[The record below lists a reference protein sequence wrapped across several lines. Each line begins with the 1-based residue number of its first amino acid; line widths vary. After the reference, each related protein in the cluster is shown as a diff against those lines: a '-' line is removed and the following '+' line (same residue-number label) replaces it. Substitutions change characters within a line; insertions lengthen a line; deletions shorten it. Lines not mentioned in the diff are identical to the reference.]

1 MDSSKSDS
9 SRDWLTMWRKVDIV
23 GFETLGEEPEDNR
36 DRGLDIDAE
45 TMHQRFL
52 ADLPHLESAK
62 NNQNDVLTQISDRI
76 DEAKTHSRS
85 LDSQSFAFDELDR
98 DTAKAG
104 VDINLD
110 MQSLSQLSV
119 ATAIEDG
126 RRLIRVI
133 APERFG
139 GMIRTL
145 SVPATMDVESAI
157 ISDGVLHLS
166 FD

>member
-1 MDSSKSDS
+1 
-9 SRDWLTMWRKVDIV
+9 MWRKVEV
-23 GFETLGEEPEDNR
+23 MGSETLGEELDDNL

-62 NNQNDVLTQISDRI
+62 NNHNEVLTQISGRI
-76 DEAKTHSRS
+76 DESKTNSRS
-85 LDSQSFAFDELDR
+85 LDSDSVAFDELDR
-98 DTAKAG
+98 ETAKAG
-104 VDINLD
+104 FDIHLD
-110 MQSLSQLSV
+110 MDSLTELSV
-119 ATAIEDG
+119 TTSIDDG
-126 RRLIRVI
+126 RRLVRVI

-145 SVPATMDVESAI
+145 SVPASMDVESAI
-157 ISDGVLHLS
+157 ISDGVLHLN

>member
-1 MDSSKSDS
+1 
-9 SRDWLTMWRKVDIV
+9 MWRKVEV
-23 GFETLGEEPEDNR
+23 EGSKNLGEELDDNL

-62 NNQNDVLTQISDRI
+62 SNHNEVLTQISGRI
-76 DEAKTHSRS
+76 DESKEHSRS
-85 LDSQSFAFDELDR
+85 LDSQSVAFEELDR
-98 DTAKAG
+98 KAAKAG
-104 VDINLD
+104 FDIDLD
-110 MQSLSQLSV
+110 TDSLTELSV
-119 ATAIEDG
+119 TTSIDDG
-126 RRLIRVI
+126 RRLVRVI

-145 SVPATMDVESAI
+145 SVPASMDVESAI
-157 ISDGVLHLS
+157 ISDGVLHLN

>member
-1 MDSSKSDS
+1 
-9 SRDWLTMWRKVDIV
+9 MWRKVDIV
-23 GFETLGEEPEDNR
+23 GSETLGEELDDNL

-62 NNQNDVLTQISDRI
+62 NNHNEVLTQISGRI
-76 DEAKTHSRS
+76 DESKTNSRS
-85 LDSQSFAFDELDR
+85 LDSDSVAFDELDR
-98 DTAKAG
+98 EAAKAG
-104 VDINLD
+104 FDIHLD
-110 MQSLSQLSV
+110 MDSLTELSV
-119 ATAIEDG
+119 TTSIDDG
-126 RRLIRVI
+126 RRLVRVI

-145 SVPATMDVESAI
+145 SVPASMDVESAI
-157 ISDGVLHLS
+157 FSDGVLHLN

>member
-1 MDSSKSDS
+1 
-9 SRDWLTMWRKVDIV
+9 MWRKVEVV
-23 GFETLGEEPEDNR
+23 GSETLGEELDDDL

-62 NNQNDVLTQISDRI
+62 NNHNEVLTQISGRI
-76 DEAKTHSRS
+76 DESKTNSRS
-85 LDSQSFAFDELDR
+85 LDSDSVAFDELDR
-98 DTAKAG
+98 ETAKAG
-104 VDINLD
+104 FDIHLD
-110 MQSLSQLSV
+110 MDSLTELSV
-119 ATAIEDG
+119 TTSIDDG
-126 RRLIRVI
+126 RRLVRVI

-145 SVPATMDVESAI
+145 SVPASMDVESAI
-157 ISDGVLHLS
+157 ISDGVLHLN

>member
-1 MDSSKSDS
+1 
-9 SRDWLTMWRKVDIV
+9 MWRKVDVV
-23 GFETLGEEPEDNR
+23 GSETLGEELEDNL
-36 DRGLDIDAE
+36 DRGLDMNAE

-62 NNQNDVLTQISDRI
+62 NNHNEVLTKISDRI
-76 DEAKTHSRS
+76 YEAKTHSRS
-85 LDSQSFAFDELDR
+85 LDSQSVAFEELDR
-98 DTAKAG
+98 ETAKEG
-104 VDINLD
+104 FDIILD
-110 MQSLSQLSV
+110 KGSLSQLSV
-119 ATAIEDG
+119 TTAIDDG

-133 APERFG
+133 IPERFG

-145 SVPATMDVESAI
+145 SVPSTMDVESAI

>member
-1 MDSSKSDS
+1 
-9 SRDWLTMWRKVDIV
+9 MWRKVEV
-23 GFETLGEEPEDNR
+23 EGSKTLGEELDDNL

-62 NNQNDVLTQISDRI
+62 SNHNEVLTQISGRI
-76 DEAKTHSRS
+76 DESKEHSRS
-85 LDSQSFAFDELDR
+85 LDSQSVAFEELDR
-98 DTAKAG
+98 KAAKAG
-104 VDINLD
+104 FDIDLD
-110 MQSLSQLSV
+110 TDSLTELSV
-119 ATAIEDG
+119 TTSIDDG
-126 RRLIRVI
+126 RRLVRVI

-145 SVPATMDVESAI
+145 SVPASMDVESAK
-157 ISDGVLHLS
+157 ISDGTLHLS

>member
-1 MDSSKSDS
+1 
-9 SRDWLTMWRKVDIV
+9 MWRKVEV
-23 GFETLGEEPEDNR
+23 MGSETLGEELDDNL

-62 NNQNDVLTQISDRI
+62 NNHNEVLTQISGRI
-76 DEAKTHSRS
+76 DESKTNSRS
-85 LDSQSFAFDELDR
+85 LDSDSVAFDELDR
-98 DTAKAG
+98 EAAKAG
-104 VDINLD
+104 FEISLD
-110 MQSLSQLSV
+110 MDSLTELSV
-119 ATAIEDG
+119 TTSIDDG
-126 RRLIRVI
+126 RRLVRVI

-145 SVPATMDVESAI
+145 SVPASMDVESAI
-157 ISDGVLHLS
+157 ISDGVLHLN

>member
-1 MDSSKSDS
+1 
-9 SRDWLTMWRKVDIV
+9 MWRKVDVV
-23 GFETLGEEPEDNR
+23 GSETLGEELEDNL
-36 DRGLDIDAE
+36 DRGLDMDAE

-52 ADLPHLESAK
+52 ADLPHLESVK
-62 NNQNDVLTQISDRI
+62 NNHNEVLTKISDRI
-76 DEAKTHSRS
+76 YEAKTHSRS
-85 LDSQSFAFDELDR
+85 LDSQSVAFEELDR
-98 DTAKAG
+98 DTAKEG
-104 VDINLD
+104 FDIILD
-110 MQSLSQLSV
+110 KGSLSQLSV
-119 ATAIEDG
+119 TTAIEDG

-145 SVPATMDVESAI
+145 SVPSTMDVESAI

>member
-1 MDSSKSDS
+1 
-9 SRDWLTMWRKVDIV
+9 MWRKVEV
-23 GFETLGEEPEDNR
+23 EGSKTLGEELDDNL

-62 NNQNDVLTQISDRI
+62 SNHNEVLTQISGRI
-76 DEAKTHSRS
+76 DESKIHSRS
-85 LDSQSFAFDELDR
+85 LDSQSVAFEELDR
-98 DTAKAG
+98 KAAKAG
-104 VDINLD
+104 FDIDLD
-110 MQSLSQLSV
+110 TNSLTELSV
-119 ATAIEDG
+119 TTSIDDG
-126 RRLIRVI
+126 RRLVRVI

-145 SVPATMDVESAI
+145 SVPASMDVESAI
-157 ISDGVLHLS
+157 ISDGVLHLN

>member
-1 MDSSKSDS
+1 
-9 SRDWLTMWRKVDIV
+9 MWRKVDVV
-23 GFETLGEEPEDNR
+23 GSETLGEELEDNL
-36 DRGLDIDAE
+36 DRGLDMDAE

-62 NNQNDVLTQISDRI
+62 NNHNEVLTKISDRI
-76 DEAKTHSRS
+76 YEAKTHSRS
-85 LDSQSFAFDELDR
+85 LDSQSVAFEELDR
-98 DTAKAG
+98 DTAQEG
-104 VDINLD
+104 FDIILD
-110 MQSLSQLSV
+110 KRTLSPLSV
-119 ATAIEDG
+119 TTAIEDG

-145 SVPATMDVESAI
+145 SVPSTMDVESAI

>member
-1 MDSSKSDS
+1 
-9 SRDWLTMWRKVDIV
+9 MWRKVEV
-23 GFETLGEEPEDNR
+23 EGSKTLGEELDDNL

-62 NNQNDVLTQISDRI
+62 SNHNEVLTQISGRI
-76 DEAKTHSRS
+76 DESKEHSRS
-85 LDSQSFAFDELDR
+85 LDSQSVAFEELDR
-98 DTAKAG
+98 KAAKAG
-104 VDINLD
+104 FDIDLD
-110 MQSLSQLSV
+110 TDSLTELSV
-119 ATAIEDG
+119 TTSIDDG
-126 RRLIRVI
+126 RRLVRVI

-145 SVPATMDVESAI
+145 SVPASMNVESAI
-157 ISDGVLHLS
+157 ISDGVLHLN

>member
-1 MDSSKSDS
+1 
-9 SRDWLTMWRKVDIV
+9 MWRKGDVV
-23 GFETLGEEPEDNR
+23 GSETLGEELEDNL
-36 DRGLDIDAE
+36 DRGLDMDAE

-62 NNQNDVLTQISDRI
+62 NNHNEVLTKISDRI
-76 DEAKTHSRS
+76 YEAKTHSRS
-85 LDSQSFAFDELDR
+85 LDSQSVAFEELDR
-98 DTAKAG
+98 DTAKEG
-104 VDINLD
+104 FDIILD
-110 MQSLSQLSV
+110 KGSLSQLSV
-119 ATAIEDG
+119 TTAIDDG

-145 SVPATMDVESAI
+145 SVPSTMDVESAI

>member
-1 MDSSKSDS
+1 
-9 SRDWLTMWRKVDIV
+9 MWRKVDVV
-23 GFETLGEEPEDNR
+23 GSETLGEELEDNL
-36 DRGLDIDAE
+36 DRGLDMDAE

-62 NNQNDVLTQISDRI
+62 NNHNEVLTKISDRI
-76 DEAKTHSRS
+76 YEAKTHSRS
-85 LDSQSFAFDELDR
+85 LDSQRVAFEELDR
-98 DTAKAG
+98 DTAKEG
-104 VDINLD
+104 FDIILD
-110 MQSLSQLSV
+110 KRTLSQLSV
-119 ATAIEDG
+119 TTAIEDG

>member
-1 MDSSKSDS
+1 
-9 SRDWLTMWRKVDIV
+9 MWRKVDVV
-23 GFETLGEEPEDNR
+23 GSETLGEELDDNL
-36 DRGLDIDAE
+36 DRGFDMDAE

-62 NNQNDVLTQISDRI
+62 NNHNEVLTKISDRI
-76 DEAKTHSRS
+76 YEAKTHSRS
-85 LDSQSFAFDELDR
+85 LDSQSVAFEELDR
-98 DTAKAG
+98 DTAKEG
-104 VDINLD
+104 FDIILD
-110 MQSLSQLSV
+110 KRTLSQLSV
-119 ATAIEDG
+119 TTAIEDG

-139 GMIRTL
+139 GMIHTL
-145 SVPATMDVESAI
+145 SVPSTMDVQSAI

>member
-1 MDSSKSDS
+1 MLKG
-9 SRDWLTMWRKVDIV
+9 MWRKVDVV
-23 GFETLGEEPEDNR
+23 GSNELAEVLDENL

-45 TMHQRFL
+45 TMHERFL

-62 NNQNDVLTQISDRI
+62 SNHNEILTDISSKI
-76 DEAKTHSRS
+76 EHSKKQTRTF
-85 LDSQSFAFDELDR
+85 DSDSVAFDELDR
-98 DTAKAG
+98 KSAKAG
-104 VDINLD
+104 FDLNLD
-110 MQSLSQLSV
+110 IESLTSLSVTTS
-119 ATAIEDG
+119 IDNE
-126 RRLIRVI
+126 RRLVRVI

-145 SVPATMDVESAI
+145 SVPATMDVESAK

>member
-1 MDSSKSDS
+1 
-9 SRDWLTMWRKVDIV
+9 MWRKVEV
-23 GFETLGEEPEDNR
+23 MGSETLGEELDDNL

-62 NNQNDVLTQISDRI
+62 NNHNEVLTQISGRI
-76 DEAKTHSRS
+76 DESKTNSRS
-85 LDSQSFAFDELDR
+85 LDSDSVAFDELDR
-98 DTAKAG
+98 EAAKVG
-104 VDINLD
+104 FDIHLD
-110 MQSLSQLSV
+110 MDSLTELSV
-119 ATAIEDG
+119 TTSIDDG
-126 RRLIRVI
+126 RRLVRVI

-145 SVPATMDVESAI
+145 SVPASMDVESAI
-157 ISDGVLHLS
+157 ISDGVLHLN

>member
-1 MDSSKSDS
+1 
-9 SRDWLTMWRKVDIV
+9 MWRKVEV
-23 GFETLGEEPEDNR
+23 MCSETLGEELDDNL

-62 NNQNDVLTQISDRI
+62 NNHNEVLTQISGRI
-76 DEAKTHSRS
+76 DESKINSRS
-85 LDSQSFAFDELDR
+85 LDSDSVAFDELDR
-98 DTAKAG
+98 EAAKAG
-104 VDINLD
+104 FDIHLD
-110 MQSLSQLSV
+110 MDSLTELSV
-119 ATAIEDG
+119 TTSIDDG
-126 RRLIRVI
+126 RRLVRVI

-145 SVPATMDVESAI
+145 SVPASMDVESAI
-157 ISDGVLHLS
+157 ISDGVLHLN

>member
-1 MDSSKSDS
+1 
-9 SRDWLTMWRKVDIV
+9 MWRKVDVV
-23 GFETLGEEPEDNR
+23 GSETLGEELEDNL
-36 DRGLDIDAE
+36 DRGLDMDAE

-62 NNQNDVLTQISDRI
+62 NNHNEVLTKISDRI
-76 DEAKTHSRS
+76 YEAKTHSRS
-85 LDSQSFAFDELDR
+85 LDSQSVAFEELDR
-98 DTAKAG
+98 DTAKEG
-104 VDINLD
+104 FDIILD
-110 MQSLSQLSV
+110 KRTLSQLSV
-119 ATAIEDG
+119 TTAIEDG

-145 SVPATMDVESAI
+145 SVPSTMDVQSAI
-157 ISDGVLHLS
+157 ITDGILHLS

>member
-1 MDSSKSDS
+1 
-9 SRDWLTMWRKVDIV
+9 MWRKVEV
-23 GFETLGEEPEDNR
+23 EGSKTLGEELDDNL

-62 NNQNDVLTQISDRI
+62 NNHNEVLTQISGRI
-76 DEAKTHSRS
+76 DESKTHSRS
-85 LDSQSFAFDELDR
+85 FDSHSVTFDELDR
-98 DTAKAG
+98 EAAKAG
-104 VDINLD
+104 FDISLD
-110 MQSLSQLSV
+110 MDSLTELSV
-119 ATAIEDG
+119 TTSIDDG
-126 RRLIRVI
+126 RRLVRVI

-145 SVPATMDVESAI
+145 SVPASMDVESAI
-157 ISDGVLHLS
+157 ISDGVLHLN

>member
-1 MDSSKSDS
+1 
-9 SRDWLTMWRKVDIV
+9 MWRKVDVV
-23 GFETLGEEPEDNR
+23 GSETLGEELEDNL
-36 DRGLDIDAE
+36 DRGLDMDAE

-62 NNQNDVLTQISDRI
+62 NNHNEVLTKISDRI
-76 DEAKTHSRS
+76 YEAKTHSRS
-85 LDSQSFAFDELDR
+85 LDSQSVAFEELDR
-98 DTAKAG
+98 DTAKEG
-104 VDINLD
+104 FDIILD
-110 MQSLSQLSV
+110 KRTLSQLSV
-119 ATAIEDG
+119 TSAIEDG

-145 SVPATMDVESAI
+145 SVPSTMDVESAI